1 MDRRHFLIA
10 AGAALSAARGYGASA
25 NGASPESD
33 LRVTP
38 IEPTDTQTA
47 PASKMEP
54 AQPLPT
60 NRYLRR
66 VTELAMADLAARLD
80 LPVERIE
87 FLELKAVVWPDG
99 GMGCPRSGMVYPQVQ
114 VDGYLIRLRAGKRE
128 FPYHGGGDK
137 PPFLC
142 ENGG

>member
-1 MDRRHFLIA
+1 MATVGAVSA
-10 AGAALSAARGYGASA
+10 AGVGRASG
-25 NGASPESD
+25 NGDEPDAD
-33 LRVTP
+33 LQATP
-38 IEPTDTQTA
+38 IEPTDTQKA
-47 PASKMEP
+47 PTSTREA

-60 NRYLRR
+60 NRYLRH
-66 VTELAMADLAARLD
+66 VTEQAMADLAARLD
-80 LPVERIE
+80 LPTERIE
-87 FLELKAVVWPDG
+87 FLELKPMLWPDG
-99 GMGCPRSGMVYPQVQ
+99 GMGCPRPGMVYPQVQ